1 MLGVPLFFSRSK
13 DWSERCTHAMSL
25 ATFIDQEAFDGTGS
39 PGAPF
44 AGARGRP
51 LLIK

>member
-1 MLGVPLFFSRSK
+1 
-13 DWSERCTHAMSL
+13 MSL
-25 ATFIDQEAFDGTGS
+25 ATLIDQEAFDSTGS